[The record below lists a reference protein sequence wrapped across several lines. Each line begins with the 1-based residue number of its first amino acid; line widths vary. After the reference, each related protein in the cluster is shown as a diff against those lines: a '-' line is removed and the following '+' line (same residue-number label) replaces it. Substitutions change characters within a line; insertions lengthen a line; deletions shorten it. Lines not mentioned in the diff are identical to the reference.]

1 MIPGSDDIKRFET
14 GTWWIDEEGEFH
26 DAELIDPSFD
36 TLFVRHLGHIK
47 LETEGTHMSLTW
59 DVTASSESAIGAAI
73 DQLVSRP
80 GLTEVRL
87 NFFHLGWMTEG
98 LTSAGAAIER
108 VYAVQQFRSVTGM
121 PLTKIEVADTAAV
134 KDAPAGIRRTFE
146 LWRRTQGRLTEASQD
161 ECAVLL
167 PEILIY
173 RPSITT
179 GRLVFSWVGNRS
191 FSTMVHGRAWA
202 RRALR
207 AESVSVVGSETADY
221 VDRISAAYREVWT
234 TGEPH
239 YARIQTLLNPQE
251 AADPVWLKYH
261 RLLLPYRLHDGKAA
275 LICVSKPEAG
285 SFSKPLDAVP

>member
-1 MIPGSDDIKRFET
+1 MDPGADDIKRFDT
-14 GTWWIDEEGEFH
+14 GTWWIDEAGDFH
-26 DAELIDPSFD
+26 AAELIDPSFD

-47 LETEGTHMSLTW
+47 VEIENTRLTLTW
-59 DVTASSESAIGAAI
+59 DVSSSSDSAIGAAI
-73 DQLVSRP
+73 DQLLSRP
-80 GLTEVRL
+80 GLSDVRL

-98 LTSAGAAIER
+98 LDTAGAAIER
-108 VYAVQQFRSVTGM
+108 IYAVQQFRHVTGM
-121 PLTKIEVADTAAV
+121 PLTKIEVGDTGDV
-134 KDAPAGIRRTFE
+134 ESAPPEIHQTFE
-146 LWRRTQGRLTEASQD
+146 LWRRTSGQLTEASQD
-161 ECAVLL
+161 ECAFLL
-167 PEILIY
+167 PEVLIY

-207 AESVSVVGSETADY
+207 SESVSVVGSETADY
-221 VDRISAAYREVWT
+221 VDRISAAYRDVWNS
-234 TGEPH
+234 GEPQ

-251 AADPVWLKYH
+251 AADPVWLNYH

-275 LICVSKPEAG
+275 LICISKPEAG

>member
-1 MIPGSDDIKRFET
+1 MYPGSDDIKSFES
-14 GTWWIDEEGEFH
+14 GAWWIDEVGEFH
-26 DAELIDPSFD
+26 AAELIDPSFD

-47 LETEGTHMSLTW
+47 LEADSSRLTLTW
-59 DVTASSESAIGAAI
+59 DVGASSDVAIRAAI
-73 DQLVSRP
+73 DQLLSRP
-80 GLTEVRL
+80 ALSDIRL
-87 NFFHLGWMTEG
+87 QFFHLGWMTES
-98 LTSAGAAIER
+98 LDTAGAAIER
-108 VYAVQQFRSVTGM
+108 IYAVQQFRNVTGM
-121 PLTKIEVADTAAV
+121 PLTKVEVADTAEVAR
-134 KDAPAGIRRTFE
+134 APGGIRRTFD
-146 LWRRTQGRLTEASQD
+146 LWQRTDGRLTEASQD
-161 ECAVLL
+161 ECAFLL

-207 AESVSVVGSETADY
+207 SESVSVVGSENADY

-234 TGEPH
+234 SGEPQ

-275 LICVSKPEAG
+275 LVCISKPEAG
-285 SFSKPLDAVP
+285 SLSKPLDVVP